1 MKIDFK
7 SLILVLTGVLA
18 MTACSNEID
27 DQLSGGDGN
36 VGQEVKFT
44 VGIENLSR
52 TAIADG
58 ALTTTFASGDE
69 IGIFAY
75 NGDKAVA
82 SNVKYTYDGSTW
94 SAENAITSDGSQLKY
109 YAYYPYM
116 DGVTDPSAINVTVN
130 ADQTGG
136 FSKDDVLT
144 AQNTTAQAGATSVSL
159 NFTHAFAM
167 VQVGIKNGVTTDT
180 EATVALESIQ
190 PTAVINAKEGTV
202 GAASGEK
209 TSIKMQKT
217 SADKWVYRAIVPAQ
231 ELASGSKLL
240 TVVASGKTYTV
251 TYSSTNGE
259 TVSYE
264 KGKAL
269 QITINA
275 LNALPEGNE
284 VTIGGSITD
293 WESGTSNPGEGDI
306 TEVPVESL
314 DLSGFTGFAELQ
326 ALSGWSK
333 DKVTGKS
340 SFWFKRET
348 TSGLVTYKLT
358 ESGELSMTLLQGEA
372 RATWNSNSI
381 GYHSGAKFDH
391 TKKYT
396 LTFTARAE
404 NTESGNNIGV
414 ALLNSSDTKLFCKD
428 DLTGTLH
435 TGGVTNTEKTYAFTF
450 DFSQSSTA
458 AKATFDK
465 EKGEG
470 GSATT
475 EDEAA
480 GGINIVFFNN
490 TNTKSMSS
498 ASTLYVKDV
507 KLNMVKE

>member
-1 MKIDFK
+1 MKMNVK
-7 SLILVLTGVLA
+7 SLIFFLTGVFMMA
-18 MTACSNEID
+18 SCSNEMEE
-27 DQLSGGDGN
+27 QLAGGEGN
-36 VGQEVKFT
+36 GGQEVKFT
-44 VGIENLSR
+44 TGIGDLSR
-52 TAIADG
+52 TVIADG
-58 ALTTTFASGDE
+58 TLVTSFTEGDE
-69 IGIFAY
+69 MGVFAY
-75 NGDKAVA
+75 KGDQLVA
-82 SNVKYTYDGSTW
+82 KNVKYTYNGSQWT
-94 SAENAITSDGSQLKY
+94 SDAAITSENGVQLSY
-109 YAYYPYM
+109 YAYYPY
-116 DGVTDPSAINVTVN
+116 DETVTDPANIPVTVN

-144 AQNTTAQAGATSVSL
+144 AQNTTAEAGAANVSL
-159 NFTHAFAM
+159 NFAHAFAM
-167 VQVGIKNGVTTDT
+167 VQVGIKDGLTTDT
-180 EATVALESIQ
+180 EAAVTLESIQ
-190 PTAVINAKEGTV
+190 PTAVVNAQDGSV
-202 GAASGEK
+202 GAASGE
-209 TSIKMQKT
+209 TVSIKMKKT
-217 SADKWVYRAIVPAQ
+217 AEKLEYRAIVPAQ

-240 TVVASGKTYTV
+240 TVVAGGKTYVV
-251 TYSSTNGE
+251 TYSSTENK
-259 TVSYE
+259 TVSYV

-269 QITINA
+269 QITVNS

-306 TEVPVESL
+306 TEMPVESL

-326 ALSGWSK
+326 TLGGWNS
-333 DKVTGKS
+333 DKVTGES

-348 TSGLVTYKLT
+348 TSGLVTYGLT
-358 ESGELSMTLLQGEA
+358 EAGELSMTLLQGGA

-414 ALLNSSDTKLFCKD
+414 ALLNSTDTKLFCKGG
-428 DLTGTLH
+428 LTGTLY
-435 TGGVTNTEKTYAFTF
+435 TGGVTNAEKTYTVTF

-458 AKATFDK
+458 AKAAFGDN
-465 EKGEG
+465 EG

-475 EDEAA
+475 EDETV

-490 TNTKSMSS
+490 TNTASMSS

-507 KLNMVKE
+507 KLNMVTE

>member
-82 SNVKYTYDGSTW
+82 SNVKYTYNGSTW
-94 SAENAITSDGSQLKY
+94 SAENAIAAQEGVQLSY

-217 SADKWVYRAIVPAQ
+217 STDKWVYRAIVPAQ

-306 TEVPVESL
+306 TEMPVESL

-326 ALSGWSK
+326 TLGAWSS
-333 DKVTGKS
+333 DKVTGES

-348 TSGLVTYKLT
+348 TSGLVTYELT
-358 ESGELSMTLLQGEA
+358 ESGELSMTLLQGGA

-396 LTFTARAE
+396 LTFTARAG
-404 NTESGNNIGV
+404 NTENGNNIGV
-414 ALLNSSDTKLFCKD
+414 ALLNSTDKKLFCKD
-428 DLTGTLH
+428 GLTGTLY
-435 TGGVTNTEKTYAFTF
+435 TGGVTNAEKTYTATF

-458 AKATFDK
+458 AKATFG
-465 EKGEG
+465 EKEG
-470 GSATT
+470 GEATT

-490 TNTKSMSS
+490 TNTENMSS
-498 ASTLYVKDV
+498 ASTIYVKDV
-507 KLNMVKE
+507 KLNVTK

>member
-1 MKIDFK
+1 MKMNVK
-7 SLILVLTGVLA
+7 SLIFFLTGVFMMA
-18 MTACSNEID
+18 SCSNEMEE
-27 DQLSGGDGN
+27 QLAGGEGN
-36 VGQEVKFT
+36 GGQEVKFT
-44 VGIENLSR
+44 TGIGDLSR
-52 TAIADG
+52 TVIADG
-58 ALTTTFASGDE
+58 TLVTSFTEGDE
-69 IGIFAY
+69 MGVFAY
-75 NGDKAVA
+75 KGDQLVA
-82 SNVKYTYDGSTW
+82 KNVKYTYNGSQWT
-94 SAENAITSDGSQLKY
+94 SDAAITSENGVQLSY
-109 YAYYPYM
+109 YAYYPY
-116 DGVTDPSAINVTVN
+116 DETVTDPANISVTVN

-144 AQNTTAQAGATSVSL
+144 AQNTTAEAGAANVSL
-159 NFTHAFAM
+159 NFAHAFAM
-167 VQVGIKNGVTTDT
+167 VQVGIKDGLTTDT
-180 EATVALESIQ
+180 EAAVTLESIQ
-190 PTAVINAKEGTV
+190 PTAVVNAQDGSV
-202 GAASGEK
+202 GAASGE
-209 TSIKMQKT
+209 TVSIKMKKT
-217 SADKWVYRAIVPAQ
+217 AEKLEYRAIVPAQ

-240 TVVASGKTYTV
+240 TVVAGGKTYVV
-251 TYSSTNGE
+251 TYSSTENK
-259 TVSYE
+259 TVSYV

-269 QITINA
+269 QITVNS

-306 TEVPVESL
+306 TEMPVESL

-326 ALSGWSK
+326 TLGGWNS
-333 DKVTGKS
+333 DEVTGES

-348 TSGLVTYKLT
+348 TSGLVTYGLT
-358 ESGELSMTLLQGEA
+358 EVGELSMTLLQGGA

-414 ALLNSSDTKLFCKD
+414 ALLNSTDTKLFCKD
-428 DLTGTLH
+428 GLTGTLY
-435 TGGVTNTEKTYAFTF
+435 TGGVTNAEKTYTVTF

-458 AKATFDK
+458 AKATFG
-465 EKGEG
+465 ENEG

-475 EDEAA
+475 EDETA

-490 TNTKSMSS
+490 TNTANMSS

-507 KLNMVKE
+507 KLNMVTE

>member
-36 VGQEVKFT
+36 VGQEVQFT

-58 ALTTTFASGDE
+58 ALTTTFESGDE
-69 IGIFAY
+69 IGVFAY

-82 SNVKYTYDGSTW
+82 SNVKYTYNGSTW

-144 AQNTTAQAGATSVSL
+144 AQNTAAEAGATSVSL
-159 NFTHAFAM
+159 NFAHAFAM
-167 VQVGIKNGVTTDT
+167 VQVGIKSGVTTDT

-240 TVVASGKTYTV
+240 TVVAGGKTYVV
-251 TYSSTNGE
+251 TYSSTENK
-259 TVSYE
+259 TVSYA

-269 QITINA
+269 QITVNS

-293 WESGTSNPGEGDI
+293 WESGTSTPGEEQVDRVYSDLIPLKLKDFSSGSFKSLTSDPKQASYAESFWFSEISSNGATTCELTTDATFGNVIKIDYKGDGSWYNNFVGYFNPNKENI
-306 TEVPVESL
+306 IDPDKIYTLSFRAKADVDAAQIWACIKLPTENYFCSL
-314 DLSGFTGFAELQ
+314 ETA
-326 ALSGWSK
+326 SK
-333 DKVTGKS
+333 DKITTEKNQTFKNFTLSTDWTEFSCNFKFSLLGDKS
-340 SFWFKRET
+340 
-348 TSGLVTYKLT
+348 G
-358 ESGELSMTLLQGEA
+358 
-372 RATWNSNSI
+372 
-381 GYHSGAKFDH
+381 
-391 TKKYT
+391 
-396 LTFTARAE
+396 
-404 NTESGNNIGV
+404 SGNTCS
-414 ALLNSSDTKLFCKD
+414 AYKEWKD
-428 DLTGTLH
+428 ISTYDYYINLAPRSK
-435 TGGVTNTEKTYAFTF
+435 NTTFYITDISLIEK
-450 DFSQSSTA
+450 
-458 AKATFDK
+458 
-465 EKGEG
+465 E
-470 GSATT
+470 
-475 EDEAA
+475 
-480 GGINIVFFNN
+480 
-490 TNTKSMSS
+490 
-498 ASTLYVKDV
+498 
-507 KLNMVKE
+507 